1 MNTTLAAEDCMTRR
15 FLAIAG
21 CIILV
26 AGTFVA
32 CSSAKVSRV
41 EREKLFTLQYGR
53 FEDEIDLFGLDSGS
67 SGSDTGFSGPDT
79 RIYMQDGLFYIA
91 NSGSQ
96 KIIQLTS
103 FGDLLSVYYNGD
115 TNPAPSFAA
124 PDVASPQAN
133 GQGTATSSAPS
144 GTQASDGTVKKPDS
158 DKASA
163 GTDSPADDT
172 GNTQKI
178 VGASTRKA
186 INYPFLHPEFLA
198 VNSLKKLYV
207 VDQLPLERQEFDN
220 DEQVAL
226 RDVVLRFNPDG
237 SFLDYL
243 GQEGP
248 GGTAFPPVTGVYVNS
263 KNETIV
269 TVKTQSGF
277 KVFWYNPEGMLM
289 YRIPIS
295 FKGLPSPFD
304 KDQQALASLET
315 ALPDRDSHRMYL
327 KIDYYSEEIDT
338 DTGSNAG
345 ISYDRSCIYP
355 FDVDSGKYLNRIDI
369 PSYEGTEKSST
380 GTVTF
385 RKPYEFL
392 GITSSGW
399 IFLITPQQGGYALE
413 IADSR
418 SKRSLK
424 RVLSVSD
431 EELAYN
437 ALMLSPDGIIS
448 ALLATQYEA
457 SVVWWRTDA
466 LIGEIRR

>member
-1 MNTTLAAEDCMTRR
+1 MTRR
-15 FLAIAG
+15 TSAAAAFLVLLSGLSLALAS
-21 CIILV
+21 
-26 AGTFVA
+26 
-32 CSSAKVSRV
+32 CSSDKVTRV

-67 SGSDTGFSGPDT
+67 TGPDT

-103 FGDLLSVYYNGD
+103 FGDLLSVYYNPD

-124 PDVASPQAN
+124 SEAARPETPGADGQGSPANATKQPN
-133 GQGTATSSAPS
+133 GQQAGDSSKAAPS
-144 GTQASDGTVKKPDS
+144 GDAGKPAAD
-158 DKASA
+158 A
-163 GTDSPADDT
+163 TPPADGNDST
-172 GNTQKI
+172 GK
-178 VGASTRKA
+178 VAAASTRKA
-186 INYPFLHPEFLA
+186 ISYPFIHPVYLA
-198 VNSLKKLYV
+198 VNSLKRLYV
-207 VDQLPLERQEFDN
+207 VDQLPPERQEFDN
-220 DEQVAL
+220 DDQVAL

-248 GGTAFPPVTGVYVNS
+248 GGTAFPPITGVYVNS
-263 KNETIV
+263 RNETIV
-269 TVKTQSGF
+269 TAKSQSGM
-277 KVFWYNPEGMLM
+277 KVFWYNPDGILL
-289 YRIPIS
+289 YRIPVS
-295 FKGLPSPFD
+295 FKGLPTPYD
-304 KDQQALASLET
+304 KDDQALATLET
-315 ALPDRDSHRMYL
+315 ILPDRDSHRLYL
-327 KIDYYSEEIDT
+327 KLDYYTEEVDKE
-338 DTGSNAG
+338 TGSNTG

-355 FDVDSGKYLNRIDI
+355 FDVDSGKYQNRIDI
-369 PSYEGTEKSST
+369 PSYEGAEKSST
-380 GTVTF
+380 GSVTF
-385 RKPYEFL
+385 KKPYELL

-418 SKRSLK
+418 SRRSLK

>member
-1 MNTTLAAEDCMTRR
+1 MTRR
-15 FLAIAG
+15 SSAAAAFLAVLTGISLA
-21 CIILV
+21 L
-26 AGTFVA
+26 AA
-32 CSSAKVSRV
+32 CSSDTVTRV

-67 SGSDTGFSGPDT
+67 TGPDT

-103 FGDLLSVYYNGD
+103 FGDLLSVYYNAD
-115 TNPAPSFAA
+115 TNPAPSFAV
-124 PDVASPQAN
+124 PNGGQTESASAD
-133 GQGTATSSAPS
+133 GQGSTANATKQQGAESAVDPAKTTAKGDAATTSAESNTGTDGS
-144 GTQASDGTVKKPDS
+144 GTSGKVA
-158 DKASA
+158 A
-163 GTDSPADDT
+163 
-172 GNTQKI
+172 
-178 VGASTRKA
+178 ASTRKA
-186 INYPFLHPEFLA
+186 ISYPFLHPVYLA
-198 VNSLKKLYV
+198 VNSLKRLYV
-207 VDQLPLERQEFDN
+207 VDQLPPERQEFDN
-220 DEQVAL
+220 DDQVAL

-248 GGTAFPPVTGVYVNS
+248 GGTAFPPITGVYVNS
-263 KNETIV
+263 RNETIV
-269 TVKTQSGF
+269 TAKSQSGM
-277 KVFWYNPEGMLM
+277 KVFWYNPDGILL
-289 YRIPIS
+289 YRIPVS
-295 FKGLPSPFD
+295 YKGLPTPYD
-304 KDQQALASLET
+304 KDDQALATLET
-315 ALPDRDSHRMYL
+315 IMPDRDSHRLYL
-327 KIDYYSEEIDT
+327 KIDYYSEET
-338 DTGSNAG
+338 DKETGSNTG
-345 ISYDRSCIYP
+345 ISYDRSCVYP
-355 FDVDSGKYLNRIDI
+355 FDVDSGKYQNRIDI
-369 PSYEGTEKSST
+369 PSYEGTEKSSA

-385 RKPYEFL
+385 KKPYEFL

-418 SKRSLK
+418 SRRSLK